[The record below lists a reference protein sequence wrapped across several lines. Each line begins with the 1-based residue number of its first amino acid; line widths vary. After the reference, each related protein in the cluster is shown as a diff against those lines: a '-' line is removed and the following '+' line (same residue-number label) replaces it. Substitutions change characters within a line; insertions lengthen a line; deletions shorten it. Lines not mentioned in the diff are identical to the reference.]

1 MDLSKVIIYT
11 QEETGC
17 VAVVNL
23 SVEATSYEEE
33 AVKVVPEGVE
43 YAIIDRSELPA
54 SRTFRNAWKKNVEAV
69 EINLDDA
76 KVIAHEYRRRSRDE
90 EMKPLDVKVTIPGEV
105 DAAEASRADLRLQY
119 ADIQTQIDDAKT
131 VEELEIVTKN
141 LKYFQG

>member
-23 SVEATSYEEE
+23 SAEATSYEEE
-33 AVKVVPEGVE
+33 AAKVVPEGVE

-76 KVIAHEYRRRSRDE
+76 KVIAHENRRTARTL
-90 EMKPLDVKVTIPGEV
+90 EMKPHDLNVTIPGMS
-105 DAAEASRADLRLQY
+105 DSAEAERVILREKY
-119 ADIQTQIDDAKT
+119 EDIQVQIDEASDTETLESILKNFT
-131 VEELEIVTKN
+131 V
-141 LKYFQG
+141 LK